1 MNPFWEFLK
10 DKINS
15 LSALGEAWPLE
26 GGAVH
31 LWGHRWPGGTI
42 SRVEQAELSALW
54 FGVEKDKTTR
64 PWGTANL
71 AQPLRALLGSGVM
84 GRVQGR

>member
-15 LSALGEAWPLE
+15 LSALGEAWPLA

-42 SRVEQAELSALW
+42 SSVQQAELLDFYSLAERPVVW
-54 FGVEKDKTTR
+54 GGEGQNHKT
-64 PWGTANL
+64 
-71 AQPLRALLGSGVM
+71 LGHS
-84 GRVQGR
+84 

>member
-15 LSALGEAWPLE
+15 LSALGEPWPLE

-31 LWGHRWPGGTI
+31 LWGHRWPEGII
-42 SRVEQAELSALW
+42 SSV
-54 FGVEKDKTTR
+54 
-64 PWGTANL
+64 
-71 AQPLRALLGSGVM
+71 
-84 GRVQGR
+84 